1 KSTGTI
7 DQHGPAGCRTL
18 VDCQNELLVAHGFW
32 PPPIA
37 VMVMSPC
44 YRNGRGARGWGPYRT
59 GVAPGVPTGVAAG
72 DASGEATGVAGTGVD
87 SGVAGTGDGLAAT
100 VSPRQSNRVFQV
112 WKYMSGTYP
121 WIS

>member
-1 KSTGTI
+1 
-7 DQHGPAGCRTL
+7 
-18 VDCQNELLVAHGFW
+18 W

-59 GVAPGVPTGVAAG
+59 GVAPGVPTGGAAG

-121 WIS
+121 WISGFTSTRSSGNPNQRPKRSSFAPSC